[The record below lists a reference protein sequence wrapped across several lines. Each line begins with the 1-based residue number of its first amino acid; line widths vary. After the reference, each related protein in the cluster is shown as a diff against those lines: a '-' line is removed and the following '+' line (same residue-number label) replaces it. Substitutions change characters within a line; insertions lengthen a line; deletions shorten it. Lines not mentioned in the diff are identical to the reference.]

1 MGNAIRHLKATTG
14 RAEYLILGVSDRGKK
29 SEGKVVTMP
38 AAVKLEEAQIHL
50 ASELGLTFWSTRA
63 AVVRLGGIGKLAE
76 RGWAAKDYTHLAHRG
91 GAELASQFLEAFLLE
106 EKYYDAI
113 R

>member
-1 MGNAIRHLKATTG
+1 MKMGNAIRHLKATTG

-50 ASELGLTFWSTRA
+50 A
-63 AVVRLGGIGKLAE
+63 
-76 RGWAAKDYTHLAHRG
+76 
-91 GAELASQFLEAFLLE
+91 
-106 EKYYDAI
+106 
-113 R
+113 